1 MKQLVLSLLLMS
13 FSALFAQELIEAP
26 LQQQNIDTEEKTKT
40 KLGIKF
46 TLGAHT
52 FRGDAFD
59 NTIPKYGFGVG
70 IYNIIDLNK
79 KKTKQLQWELNFTN
93 KGSKFKKITDSIS
106 ESNYNKISL
115 FYIELPVMYAY
126 KIAQKNK
133 NGLYLLTGAQFSYL
147 FRNNINQSYARNI
160 TATNVYKNDLP
171 FKTIDVAPVLG
182 LRKNI
187 PNGMAFQLTVKPGLI
202 NNYTSIFKER
212 VDKPDPDNENY
223 NYSSIYPRFKD
234 GTHLN
239 RNFSIELSLM
249 F

>member
-70 IYNIIDLNK
+70 VYNIIDLNK
-79 KKTKQLQWELNFTN
+79 KKTKQLQWELNFTI
-93 KGSKFKKITDSIS
+93 KGSKFKKITDTSTS
-106 ESNYNKISL
+106 TYSAISL
-115 FYIELPVMYAY
+115 SYIELPVMYAY

-147 FRNNINQSYARNI
+147 FRSNINESFGRFGN
-160 TATNVYKNDLP
+160 YKTDLP
-171 FKTIDVAPVLG
+171 FSRIDAAPVLG

-234 GTHLN
+234 GTHQN

>member
-13 FSALFAQELIEAP
+13 FSTLLAQVEIEAP

-70 IYNIIDLNK
+70 VYNIIDLNK
-79 KKTKQLQWELNFTN
+79 KKTKQLQWELNFTI
-93 KGSKFKKITDSIS
+93 KGSKFKKVTDTTSTS
-106 ESNYNKISL
+106 TYSAISL
-115 FYIELPVMYAY
+115 SYIELPVMYSY

-133 NGLYLLTGAQFSYL
+133 NGLYLLTGAQFSYM
-147 FRNNINQSYARNI
+147 FRNNINESFGRYGS
-160 TATNVYKNDLP
+160 YKNDLP
-171 FKTIDVAPVLG
+171 FSKIDVAPVLG
-182 LRKNI
+182 VRKNI

-212 VDKPDPDNENY
+212 VDKPNPDNENY
-223 NYSSIYPRFKD
+223 NYSKIYPRFKD
-234 GTHLN
+234 GTHQN

>member
-13 FSALFAQELIEAP
+13 FSALFAQEEIEAP

-70 IYNIIDLNK
+70 VYNIIDLNK
-79 KKTKQLQWELNFTN
+79 KKTKQLQWELNFTI
-93 KGSKFKKITDSIS
+93 KGSKFKKITDTSTS
-106 ESNYNKISL
+106 TYSAISL
-115 FYIELPVMYAY
+115 SYIELPVMYSY
-126 KIAQKNK
+126 KIAKKNK

-147 FRNNINQSYARNI
+147 FRSNINESFGRFGN
-160 TATNVYKNDLP
+160 YKNDLP
-171 FKTIDVAPVLG
+171 FSRIDVAPVLG
-182 LRKNI
+182 VRKNI

-223 NYSSIYPRFKD
+223 NYSTIYPRFKD
-234 GTHLN
+234 GTHQN

>member
-13 FSALFAQELIEAP
+13 FSALFAQEEIEAP

-59 NTIPKYGFGVG
+59 NTLPKYGFGVG
-70 IYNIIDLNK
+70 VYNIIDLNK
-79 KKTKQLQWELNFTN
+79 KKTKQLQWELNFTI
-93 KGSKFKKITDSIS
+93 KGSKFKKITDTSTSTYSSIS
-106 ESNYNKISL
+106 LS
-115 FYIELPVMYAY
+115 YIELPVMYSY

-147 FRNNINQSYARNI
+147 FRNNINESFGRFGN
-160 TATNVYKNDLP
+160 YKTDLP
-171 FKTIDVAPVLG
+171 FSRIDVAPVLG
-182 LRKNI
+182 FRKNI

-223 NYSSIYPRFKD
+223 NYSKIYPRFKD
-234 GTHLN
+234 GTHQN

>member
-13 FSALFAQELIEAP
+13 FSALFAQEEIEAP

-70 IYNIIDLNK
+70 VYNIIDLNK
-79 KKTKQLQWELNFTN
+79 KKTKQLQWELNFTI
-93 KGSKFKKITDSIS
+93 KGSKFKKITDTSTS
-106 ESNYNKISL
+106 TYSAISL
-115 FYIELPVMYAY
+115 SYIELPVMYSY

-147 FRNNINQSYARNI
+147 FRSNINESFGRFGN
-160 TATNVYKNDLP
+160 YKNDLP
-171 FKTIDVAPVLG
+171 FSRIDVAPVLG
-182 LRKNI
+182 VRKNI
-187 PNGMAFQLTVKPGLI
+187 SNGMAFQLTVKPGLI

-223 NYSSIYPRFKD
+223 NYSKIYPRFKD
-234 GTHLN
+234 GTHQN